1 MKNKTDFKLLE
12 SDVLDKQGQIVM
24 SDNQSLVDNLNENQ
38 LAIVRSYDQSNNPL
52 DEMGLYIKFK
62 GETYKVNLS
71 KVEDG

>member
-1 MKNKTDFKLLE
+1 MSDHDDDKKNIDQE
-12 SDVLDKQGQIVM
+12 STGDE